1 MLVFD
6 ITSCGAH
13 HSLCGATASG
23 GPLNVFYPG
32 TLHRSNGDL
41 RGKLRSVSCE
51 LV

>member
-23 GPLNVFYPG
+23 GPLNGF
-32 TLHRSNGDL
+32 TLARCIAAIDYLTYGEVAIS
-41 RGKLRSVSCE
+41 E
-51 LV
+51 L